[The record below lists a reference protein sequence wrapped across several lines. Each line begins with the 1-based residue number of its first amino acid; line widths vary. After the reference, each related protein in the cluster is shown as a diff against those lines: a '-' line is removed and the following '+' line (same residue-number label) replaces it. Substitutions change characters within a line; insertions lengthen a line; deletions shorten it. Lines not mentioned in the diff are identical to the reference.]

1 MVIGFMGKK
10 VYEYGLKNVKEL
22 KINMAIA
29 EYKKNIPNVSDK
41 QVEFAENLVDKI
53 FNLEM
58 DSKIE
63 VNYNRC
69 GMGKSTI
76 IKSVLNQLVNN
87 YGFWGE
93 VPREAQLDDYGHGA
107 IVITDR
113 LDRLEEISN
122 YNGLHDRCYLMK
134 YNKED
139 EGQLYK
145 NNRKDFLEQLQ
156 EQRKFPIVLLSTQK
170 YFKMK
175 DSERELLYQW
185 KNGERKILI
194 CDEKP
199 PIISTEIVDEVYLS
213 NIRIELERLP
223 KGEDRTFLIEYW
235 KKFYNWL
242 DGIRDSYTE
251 YNINWVCGSGNDCL
265 LSSATDKNF
274 FNKLSELGSTKLYDS
289 VCKLKDINKEGCL
302 FLSNGDKD
310 QDNSRKFVLI
320 KDNTNKFD
328 ADKCKTLIFDATAM
342 YDIDYTISD
351 NYNIFKFND
360 DKENDINLHHIM
372 VSTSQKKLKLEMNH
386 LENIS
391 KFINTLGDDLFVTT
405 YGKKSGLFQKF
416 SDLIDSKEIAYFGDI
431 KGKND
436 WNEYSDMAHIGLNRK
451 SNDVYLATYIAL
463 TGISEKW
470 NDIQDNDK
478 IYEDIEKI
486 LENSKGMFKNEKMQR
501 IMESD
506 LVVDTVQNIM
516 RIKCRHFNNKDIC
529 NVFLLCSNSYN
540 AVIKKIQE
548 TINCR
553 VLKNFPD
560 IFAEAKVMER
570 KAIEGKEMTNPQKVM
585 KYINSLEK
593 GAIIKTNDIYE
604 NTGLSTK
611 ELNKAKENDV
621 VSNWFA
627 INTIKKGTYKIS

>member
-1 MVIGFMGKK
+1 MGKK
-10 VYEYGLKNVKEL
+10 VYEYGLRNVKEL

-41 QVEFAENLVDKI
+41 QIKFAEGLVNKI

-76 IKSVLNQLVNN
+76 IKAVLNQLVNN

-156 EQRKFPIVLLSTQK
+156 EQRKYPIVLLSTQK
-170 YFKMK
+170 YFKMEEN
-175 DSERELLYQW
+175 ERESLYEW
-185 KNGERKILI
+185 KNGKRKILI

-199 PIISTEIVDEVYLS
+199 PIISTEIIDERYLS
-213 NIRIELERLP
+213 NIRIELEALP

-242 DGIRDSYTE
+242 DGVRDSYTE
-251 YNINWVCGSGNDCL
+251 YNINWVCDSGNDCL
-265 LSSATDKNF
+265 LSSATDKKF
-274 FNKLSELGSTKLYDS
+274 FNKLSELGSARLYHS
-289 VCKLKDINKEGCL
+289 VYKLKDINKNGCL
-302 FLSNGDKD
+302 FISNGDKT
-310 QDNSRKFVLI
+310 QDNSRKFILI
-320 KDNTNKFD
+320 KDNTNKLD
-328 ADKCKTLIFDATAM
+328 TDKCKTVIFDATAM
-342 YDIDYTISD
+342 YDKHYTISD
-351 NYNIFKFND
+351 TYNIFKLD
-360 DKENDINLHHIM
+360 DTKENDINLHHIPI
-372 VSTSQKKLKLEMNH
+372 STSQNYLKTNTRH
-386 LENIS
+386 LENICNY
-391 KFINTLGDDLFVTT
+391 INTLGDDLFIST
-405 YGKKSGLFQKF
+405 YGKKSGLFQQF
-416 SDLIDSKEIAYFGDI
+416 QMRINSKEIAYFGDI
-431 KGKND
+431 KGKNN
-436 WNEYSDMAHIGLNRK
+436 WNNYSDMVHLGLNRK

-463 TGISEKW
+463 TGIAEKW
-470 NDIQDNDK
+470 NVVQDADK
-478 IYEDIEKI
+478 IYSDIEKI
-486 LENSKGMFKNEKMQR
+486 LENSKGRFENETMQL

-506 LVVDTVQNIM
+506 LVIDTIQNIM

-529 NVFLLCSNSYN
+529 NVFLLCSNNYK
-540 AVIKKIQE
+540 AVVKKIE
-548 TINCR
+548 KDTGAKGKEYMPN
-553 VLKNFPD
+553 
-560 IFAEAKVMER
+560 IFAEAKTMDR
-570 KAIEGKEMTNPQKVM
+570 KAIDGKEMTNPQKIM
-585 KYINSLEK
+585 KYLNSIEN
-593 GAIIKTNDIYE
+593 GTIIKTKDIYE
-604 NTGLSTK
+604 NTGLSK
-611 ELNKAKENDV
+611 EELNKAKKNKV
-621 VSNWFA
+621 VAEWF
-627 INTIKKGTYKIS
+627 INNTVKKGEYKVS

>member
-1 MVIGFMGKK
+1 MEK
-10 VYEYGLKNVKEL
+10 VYEYGLRSVKDL
-22 KINMAIA
+22 KINMAVN
-29 EYKKNIPNVSDK
+29 EYKDNIPSVSDK
-41 QVEFAENLVDKI
+41 QVEFAKNLVDKI

-76 IKSVLNQLVNN
+76 IKAVLNQLVNN

-93 VPREAQLDDYGHGA
+93 LPRENQLDQFGHGA

-113 LDRLEEISN
+113 LERLEEISN
-122 YNGLHDRCYLMK
+122 YRIDNDKGLYDRCYLMK
-134 YNKED
+134 YEKDDD
-139 EGQLYK
+139 ELHK
-145 NNRKDFLEQLQ
+145 NNRKEFLEQLQ
-156 EQRKFPIVLLSTQK
+156 EQYKYPIVLLSTQK
-170 YFKMK
+170 YFKMEAS
-175 DSERELLYQW
+175 DREVLYKW

-199 PIISTEIVDEVYLS
+199 PIISTEIIDEKYLC
-213 NIRIELERLP
+213 NIRIELEALP
-223 KGEDRTFLIEYW
+223 KGEDKTFLIEYW
-235 KKFYNWL
+235 NKFYNWL
-242 DGIRDSYTE
+242 NGVRDGYTE

-274 FNKLSELGSTKLYDS
+274 FSKLEELGSTKLYDS
-289 VCKLKDINKEGCL
+289 VSRLKEINRTGCL
-302 FLSNGDKD
+302 FISNGDKD

-320 KDNTNKFD
+320 KNNTDKFD
-328 ADKCKTLIFDATAM
+328 TDKCKAIIFDATAM

-351 NYNIFKFND
+351 KYNVFKFD
-360 DKENDINLHHIM
+360 DEKENDINLHHIM
-372 VSTSQKKLKLEMNH
+372 VSTSQKKLKSDMNH

-391 KFINTLGDDLFVTT
+391 KYINTLGDDLFVTT

-416 SDLIDSKEIAYFGDI
+416 SNLIDSKEIAYFGDI
-431 KGKND
+431 KGKNN
-436 WNEYSDMAHIGLNRK
+436 WNNCSEMAHIGLNRK

-463 TGISEKW
+463 TGVSEKW
-470 NDIQDNDK
+470 NGMQDNDK
-478 IYEDIEKI
+478 IYADIENI

-540 AVIKKIQE
+540 AVIKKIEE
-548 TINCR
+548 TINCS
-553 VLKNFPD
+553 VLKYVPN
-560 IFAEAKVMER
+560 IFLEAKVMER
-570 KAIEGKEMTNPQKVM
+570 KATADKEMTNPQKVM
-585 KYINSLEK
+585 KYINSLDK
-593 GAIIKTNDIYE
+593 GSIIKTEDIYK

-611 ELNKAKENDV
+611 ELNKARENNV

-627 INTIKKGTYKIS
+627 VNTIKKGTYKVS